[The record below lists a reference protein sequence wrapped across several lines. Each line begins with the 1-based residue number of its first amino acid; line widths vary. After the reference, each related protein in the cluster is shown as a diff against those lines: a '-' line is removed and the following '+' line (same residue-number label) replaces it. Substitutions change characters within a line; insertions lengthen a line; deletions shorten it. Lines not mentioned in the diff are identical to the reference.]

1 MGLLSEP
8 LGEGVVKEADA
19 AALLE
24 KISQLVGNGAAT
36 PAVEVPTFGEYI
48 PRVTD
53 AVTALQRESYGTY
66 WKIVLREWKDRRL
79 DELEPA
85 EIVGLMNRHTANA
98 VVRSNWR
105 GGVGAARNL
114 LHAIR
119 CVYRFAEMEDL
130 IRPSMN
136 PAAKA
141 PMPRK
146 MESSRHGLTPEQ
158 VADLGRIATQ
168 TGNDVELDALI
179 LRLHIET
186 ACRRDAV
193 LRLRID
199 ELSIDD
205 STALLH
211 HKGGVDA
218 WHPISP
224 PLMHRLHEHF
234 ERRGGS
240 DAAAGHRVLRTRS
253 GHRITDRR
261 YDNLHDRFHRHL
273 PWAEAKGVTVHWLRH
288 TTLTFVEREFGEAVA
303 RRYAAHRDPGTTAT
317 PTYTKA
323 SIIECAEAL
332 VAVTGQPHPLARS
345 VRHPLASRGEEAKGF
360 DKGVL

>member
-1 MGLLSEP
+1 MT
-8 LGEGVVKEADA
+8 
-19 AALLE
+19 
-24 KISQLVGNGAAT
+24 N
-36 PAVEVPTFGEYI
+36 AVS
-48 PRVTD
+48 
-53 AVTALQRESYGTY
+53 ALQRESYGTY
-66 WKIVLREWKDRRL
+66 WTIVRREWEARRL

-85 EIVGLMNRHTANA
+85 DIVGLMNRHKANA

-119 CVYRFAEMEDL
+119 CVYRFAVMEDL
-130 IRPSMN
+130 IRPSAN
-136 PAAKA
+136 PAAKV

-146 MESSRHGLTPEQ
+146 TASTRHGLTPEQ
-158 VADLGRIATQ
+158 VADLGRIATR

-199 ELSIDD
+199 ELSADD
-205 STALLH
+205 CTALLH

-224 PLMHRLHEHF
+224 TLMRRLTEHF

-253 GHRITDRR
+253 GNPITDRR
-261 YDNLHDRFHRHL
+261 YDNLHERFHRHL
-273 PWAEAKGVTVHWLRH
+273 SWAEAKGVTVHWLRH

-303 RRYAAHRDPGTTAT
+303 RRYAAHHDPGATAT
-317 PTYTKA
+317 PIYTKA
-323 SIIECAEAL
+323 SIVECAEAL

-345 VRHPLASRGEEAKGF
+345 VRHPLASRGEASKGF
-360 DKGVL
+360 DKGVW